1 MLAGVLNANSMST
14 APRRGRP
21 CCLVHTGAMPSPHP
35 LRGATR
41 LATDAVTGLTDLV
54 EAMHAEI
61 SRLPLTAARQRTTGI
76 TGLVYRS
83 VRGTTRLVGGGLDLA
98 LGALTPLLGQ
108 ADMQQASAVQAALNG
123 VLGDYLEAT
132 ANPLATTMSLQPL
145 VDGATG
151 PALILLHGLCMN
163 EAQWR
168 RQTEAG
174 GADFPAALAELGYQP
189 LGLRYNTGRAIWRNG
204 ADLAELLTRVPG
216 PLTLIGHSMGGLVA
230 RSAIAQAQARRKRWP
245 RRLQR
250 LVTLGTPHLGA
261 PLERG
266 GQQVQQLL
274 GVSAYSRPLA
284 VLAARRSAG
293 IRDLRH
299 GSLLEAD
306 EGVASR
312 IPLPAG
318 VACYAVAA
326 TTAKKPSGPPA
337 RWLGDGLVP
346 VASALGQH
354 REAARRLAFTDTAI
368 FTGLGHLAL
377 QTDAAVLAQLRDWLR

>member
-1 MLAGVLNANSMST
+1 MSK
-14 APRRGRP
+14 AQQ
-21 CCLVHTGAMPSPHP
+21 
-35 LRGATR
+35 LRGASR
-41 LATDAVTGLTDLV
+41 LAIDATTGVTHLV

-61 SRLPLTAARQRTTGI
+61 SRLPLTPARERTTGI

-83 VRGTTRLVGGGLDLA
+83 VRGVTRLVGGSLDLA
-98 LGALTPLLGQ
+98 LGALSPLLGQ
-108 ADMQQASAVQAALNG
+108 ADADRANAVQAALNG

-132 ANPLATTMSLQPL
+132 ANPLATTMSLRPL

-151 PALILLHGLCMN
+151 PPLVMLHGLCMN

-168 RQTEAG
+168 RD
-174 GADFPAALAELGYQP
+174 GADFPAALAALGYQP
-189 LGLRYNTGRAIWRNG
+189 FGLRYNSGRPIWKNG
-204 ADLAELLTRVPG
+204 AEFARLLDDLPG
-216 PLTLIGHSMGGLVA
+216 PLTLLGHSMGGLVI
-230 RSAIAQAQARRKRWP
+230 RSAIAQAGRRRWRKR
-245 RRLQR
+245 LQT
-250 LVTLGTPHLGA
+250 LVTLGTPHQGA

-274 GVSAYSRPLA
+274 AVSAYSRPLA
-284 VLAARRSAG
+284 LLAARRSAG

-299 GSLLEAD
+299 ASLLEAD
-306 EGVASR
+306 ADAGKASVL
-312 IPLPAG
+312 PLPEG

-326 TTAKKPSGPPA
+326 TTAKKAAGSPV

-354 REAARRLAFTDTAI
+354 RSPARRLGFTDTAL

-377 QTDAAVLAQLRDWLR
+377 QTDAAVLKQLQDWLTPCD

>member
-1 MLAGVLNANSMST
+1 MKNAQ
-14 APRRGRP
+14 
-21 CCLVHTGAMPSPHP
+21 H
-35 LRGATR
+35 LRGTSR
-41 LATDAVTGLTDLV
+41 LATDAVTGVTNLV

-61 SRLPLTAARQRTTGI
+61 ARLPLTASRQRTSGI

-83 VRGTTRLVGGGLDLA
+83 VRGVTRLVGGGLDLA

-108 ADMQQASAVQAALNG
+108 ANAGQTGAVQAALNG

-132 ANPLATTMSLQPL
+132 ANPLATPMSLHPL

-168 RQTEAG
+168 RD
-174 GADFPAALAELGYQP
+174 GADFPAALAALGYRP
-189 LGLRYNTGRAIWRNG
+189 IGLRYNSGRAIWRNG
-204 ADLAELLTRVPG
+204 AELAALLDDVPG
-216 PLTLIGHSMGGLVA
+216 PITLIGHSMGGLVI
-230 RSAIAQAQARRKRWP
+230 RSAIAQAGRRRWRKR
-245 RRLQR
+245 LQC
-250 LVTLGTPHLGA
+250 LITLGTPHQGA

-274 GVSAYSRPLA
+274 DVSAYSRPLA
-284 VLAARRSAG
+284 LLAARRSAG

-299 GSLLEAD
+299 GSLLETDA
-306 EGVASR
+306 GKASR
-312 IPLPAG
+312 LPLPAG

-354 REAARRLAFTDTAI
+354 REAARRLAFTDTAV

-377 QTDAAVLAQLRDWLR
+377 QTDAAVLKQLQDWLNPCD

>member
-1 MLAGVLNANSMST
+1 MIPTMSK
-14 APRRGRP
+14 AQ
-21 CCLVHTGAMPSPHP
+21 H
-35 LRGATR
+35 LRGTTR
-41 LATDAVTGLTDLV
+41 LATEAVTGVTNLA

-61 SRLPLTAARQRTTGI
+61 TRLPLTAQRERTSGI

-83 VRGTTRLVGGGLDLA
+83 VRGITKLVGGGLDLA

-108 ADMQQASAVQAALNG
+108 AGPDRANATLAALNG

-132 ANPLATTMSLQPL
+132 ANPLAIPMSLHPL

-151 PALILLHGLCMN
+151 PAIVLLHGLCMN

-168 RQTEAG
+168 RD
-174 GADFPAALAELGYQP
+174 GADFPAALVALGYRP
-189 LGLRYNTGRAIWRNG
+189 LGLRYNSGRAIWRNG
-204 ADLAELLTRVPG
+204 AELAELLDSVPG
-216 PLTLIGHSMGGLVA
+216 PLTLLGHSMGGLVA
-230 RSAIAQAQARRKRWP
+230 RSAIAQAQAQRKRWP
-245 RRLQR
+245 KRLQG
-250 LVTLGTPHLGA
+250 LITLGTPHLGA

-274 GVSAYSRPLA
+274 AISAYSRPLA
-284 VLAARRSAG
+284 ALAARRSAG

-326 TTAKKPSGPPA
+326 TTAKNPSGPPS

-354 REAARRLAFTDTAI
+354 REAARRLAFTDTAV
-368 FTGLGHLAL
+368 FTGLGHLGL
-377 QTDAAVLAQLRDWLR
+377 QTDAAVLAQLQDWLG

>member
-1 MLAGVLNANSMST
+1 MRQA
-14 APRRGRP
+14 
-21 CCLVHTGAMPSPHP
+21 HP
-35 LRGATR
+35 LLGTSR
-41 LATDAVTGLTDLV
+41 LAIAAVTGVTDLV

-61 SRLPLTAARQRTTGI
+61 SRLPLAAARQRTSGI

-83 VRGTTRLVGGGLDLA
+83 VRGVTKLVGSGLDAA

-108 ADMQQASAVQAALNG
+108 AGADEASAAQAALNG

-132 ANPLATTMSLQPL
+132 ANPLATPMGLHPL
-145 VDGATG
+145 VEGATG
-151 PALILLHGLCMN
+151 EPLILLHGLCMN

-168 RQTEAG
+168 RD
-174 GADFPAALAELGYQP
+174 GADFPTALAALGYQP
-189 LGLRYNTGRAIWRNG
+189 LGLRYNTGLPVWRNG
-204 ADLAELLTRVPG
+204 AELADLLASVAG
-216 PLTLIGHSMGGLVA
+216 PLTLLGHSMGGLVA
-230 RSAIAQAQARRKRWP
+230 RSAIAQARSKRWP
-245 RRLQR
+245 KRLRQ

-274 GVSAYSRPLA
+274 AVSAYSRPLA
-284 VLAARRSAG
+284 ALAARRSAG

-306 EGVASR
+306 AGKASR
-312 IPLPAG
+312 LPLPAG

-326 TTAKKPSGPPA
+326 TTAKKPAGPPA

-354 REAARRLAFTDTAI
+354 REATRRLAFTDTAV

-377 QTDAAVLAQLRDWLR
+377 QTDAAVLRQLQAWLD

>member
-1 MLAGVLNANSMST
+1 
-14 APRRGRP
+14 
-21 CCLVHTGAMPSPHP
+21 MPSPQH
-35 LRGATR
+35 LRGAAR
-41 LATDAVTGLTDLV
+41 LTVNAVTGVTDLV

-61 SRLPLTAARQRTTGI
+61 ARLPLTQASERTRGI

-83 VRGTTRLVGGGLDLA
+83 VRGVTRLVGGGLDLA

-108 ADMQQASAVQAALNG
+108 ADAHQASAVQAALNG

-132 ANPLATTMSLQPL
+132 TNPLATPMSLHPL
-145 VDGATG
+145 VDGASG
-151 PALILLHGLCMN
+151 PPLVLLHGLCMN

-168 RQTEAG
+168 RKADG
-174 GADFPAALAELGYQP
+174 DGADFPAALAALGYQP
-189 LGLRYNTGRAIWRNG
+189 LGLRYNSGRAIWRNG
-204 ADLAELLTRVPG
+204 AELATLLDELPG
-216 PLTLIGHSMGGLVA
+216 PITLLGHSMGGLVA
-230 RSAIAQAQARRKRWP
+230 RSAIAQAGDRDWP
-245 RRLQR
+245 ARLQA
-250 LVTLGTPHLGA
+250 LITLGTPHLGA

-274 GVSAYSRPLA
+274 AASAYSRPLA
-284 VLAARRSAG
+284 ALAARRSAG
-293 IRDLRH
+293 IRDLAQ
-299 GSLLEAD
+299 GSLLAAD

-346 VASALGQH
+346 VASALGRH
-354 REAARRLAFTDTAI
+354 REAARRLDFSDTAV

-377 QTDAAVLAQLRDWLR
+377 QIDPAVLAQLQAWLAPRPGRS

>member
-1 MLAGVLNANSMST
+1 
-14 APRRGRP
+14 
-21 CCLVHTGAMPSPHP
+21 MPSPQL
-35 LRGATR
+35 LRGAGR
-41 LATDAVTGLTDLV
+41 LAIEATTGVTDLV

-61 SRLPLTAARQRTTGI
+61 ARLPLTAPTERTSGL

-83 VRGTTRLVGGGLDLA
+83 VRGVTRLVGGGLDLA
-98 LGALTPLLGQ
+98 LGALAPLLGE
-108 ADMQQASAVQAALNG
+108 AKPERASAALAALNG

-132 ANPLATTMSLQPL
+132 ANPLATRMGLHPL
-145 VDGATG
+145 VDGASG
-151 PALILLHGLCMN
+151 PPLILLHGLCMN

-168 RQTEAG
+168 REQGKAG
-174 GADFPAALAELGYQP
+174 TDFPAALAALGYQP
-189 LGLRYNTGRAIWRNG
+189 LGLRYNSGRAIWRNG
-204 ADLAELLTRVPG
+204 AELAELLDGVPG
-216 PLTLIGHSMGGLVA
+216 PLTLLGHSMGGLVA
-230 RSAIAQAQARRKRWP
+230 RSAIAQAQDRRWP

-250 LVTLGTPHLGA
+250 LITLGTPHLGA

-274 GVSAYSRPLA
+274 AVSAYSRPLA
-284 VLAARRSAG
+284 ALAARRSAG

-306 EGVASR
+306 DGVASR

-318 VACYAVAA
+318 VASYAVAA
-326 TTAKKPSGPPA
+326 TTAKQPSGPPA

-354 REAARRLAFTDTAI
+354 REAARRLAFTDTAV

-377 QTDAAVLAQLRDWLR
+377 QTDAAVLRQLQDWLARA

>member
-1 MLAGVLNANSMST
+1 MSK
-14 APRRGRP
+14 AQ
-21 CCLVHTGAMPSPHP
+21 H
-35 LRGATR
+35 LRGTSR
-41 LATDAVTGLTDLV
+41 LATEAVTGITNLV

-61 SRLPLTAARQRTTGI
+61 TRLPLTAKRERTTGI

-83 VRGTTRLVGGGLDLA
+83 VRGVTQLVGGGLDLA
-98 LGALTPLLGQ
+98 LGALAPLLGQ
-108 ADMQQASAVQAALNG
+108 ADPHHASAARAALNG

-132 ANPLATTMSLQPL
+132 ANPLATPMSLHPL
-145 VDGATG
+145 VEGATG
-151 PALILLHGLCMN
+151 TPLILLHGLCMN
-163 EAQWR
+163 EAQWQR
-168 RQTEAG
+168 D
-174 GADFPAALAELGYQP
+174 GADFPAALAALGYQP

-204 ADLAELLTRVPG
+204 AELADLLTRVPG
-216 PLTLIGHSMGGLVA
+216 PLTLLGHSMGGLVA
-230 RSAIAQAQARRKRWP
+230 RSAIAQAQAQRKRWP
-245 RRLQR
+245 KRLQSFI
-250 LVTLGTPHLGA
+250 TLGTPHLGA

-266 GQQVQQLL
+266 GQGVQLLL

-284 VLAARRSAG
+284 ALAARRSAG

-318 VACYAVAA
+318 VACYAIAA
-326 TTAKKPSGPPA
+326 TTARKPAGPPA

-354 REAARRLAFTDTAI
+354 REAARRLAFTDTAV
-368 FTGLGHLAL
+368 FTGLGHLGL
-377 QTDAAVLAQLRDWLR
+377 QTDAAVLQQLTDWLTPCDS